1 MQASYGVKIQDAV
14 SVLFPFNG
22 EFTLTVRVTG
32 VGIVGVVLF
41 CNANVK
47 YLYSLLA
54 VSGMVTLVLP
64 VTSPA
69 LVVTVT
75 VLPPVIGLRFWS
87 KTV

>member
-1 MQASYGVKIQDAV
+1 MQASYGMKIQDAV

-22 EFTLTVRVTG
+22 EFTLTVKVTG
-32 VGIVGVVLF
+32 VDTVGVVLF
-41 CNANVK
+41 CNLTLNIV
-47 YLYSLLA
+47 LPPC

-75 VLPPVIGLRFWS
+75 VLPSVIGLRF
-87 KTV
+87 